1 LSPLEVAF
9 IRVVKQHFAKLLEAK
24 RIYRKHRNTTR
35 WVKFGDENTNLFQT
49 MATYSFRRNFISSL
63 QLSDGS
69 VVSTH
74 DEMVGSLWLSY
85 KDRLGVSE
93 FSEMFYELSEL
104 IQSSNLSV
112 LHDPF
117 TMEEILALLTDMPSD
132 HTLGPDGFNGAFI
145 KKVLAY
151 YQRLF
156 CQVVQ

>member
-1 LSPLEVAF
+1 MM
-9 IRVVKQHFAKLLEAK
+9 K
-24 RIYRKHRNTTR
+24 
-35 WVKFGDENTNLFQT
+35 
-49 MATYSFRRNFISSL
+49 
-63 QLSDGS
+63 
-69 VVSTH
+69 
-74 DEMVGSLWLSY
+74 WLVLY
-85 KDRLGVSE
+85 GCPITID
-93 FSEMFYELSEL
+93 SEMFYELSEL

>member
-1 LSPLEVAF
+1 
-9 IRVVKQHFAKLLEAK
+9 
-24 RIYRKHRNTTR
+24 
-35 WVKFGDENTNLFQT
+35 
-49 MATYSFRRNFISSL
+49 
-63 QLSDGS
+63 
-69 VVSTH
+69 
-74 DEMVGSLWLSY
+74 MVGSLWLSY

>member
-1 LSPLEVAF
+1 
-9 IRVVKQHFAKLLEAK
+9 
-24 RIYRKHRNTTR
+24 
-35 WVKFGDENTNLFQT
+35 VKFGDENTNLFQT

>member
-24 RIYRKHRNTTR
+24 RIYWKHRNTTR

-112 LHDPF
+112 LDDPF
-117 TMEEILALLTDMPSD
+117 TMEEILALLTDMPSN